1 MIWKFFITNK
11 QRKNPEPCRI
21 LYEKEEEKLC
31 KNIKMFGNFFNW
43 LFQNDDANDVT
54 LVVPYIPVVVIL
66 NCGKYIGFYIKN
78 YYILIG
84 KNCEL

>member
-1 MIWKFFITNK
+1 MIIWQFSFLTNK
-11 QRKNPEPCRI
+11 
-21 LYEKEEEKLC
+21 EKTQSRAEFYMKKKKKFC
-31 KNIKMFGNFFNW
+31 KNIKMVGNFFNW